1 MMMTDAYIR
10 RHTQNDKFTDYRSIP
25 GSGRTPYKIMRR
37 RNTIIMSALMV
48 ILIVIGIHDRIKQ
61 HQAEQ
66 EELY

>member
-1 MMMTDAYIR
+1 M
-10 RHTQNDKFTDYRSIP
+10 K
-25 GSGRTPYKIMRR
+25 R

-48 ILIVIGIHDRIKQ
+48 IMSVIGIHDRIKQ